1 MGTDFAVHKRSIFIL
16 LCLLSLIG
24 CFASKKDSD
33 SKDQQLIS
41 WLLASASNPSCVEY
55 YTQGNLCLKTPV
67 IISDRCKPA
76 ELDRFQNG
84 IQPANLQNRETLD
97 ELLRCWSKCNSTFYL
112 NYLSSNGS
120 CSYETEKDFENAKRS
135 GSSNSGNL
143 WRQCQ
148 SNCNTGVDPAYPKL
162 KGISTTTT
170 YWPYL

>member
-1 MGTDFAVHKRSIFIL
+1 MHKRSIFIL
-16 LCLLSLIG
+16 LCIFLATG
-24 CFASKKDSD
+24 CFASKKESD

-41 WLLASASNPSCVEY
+41 WLLASGSDPSCVDY

-67 IISDRCKPA
+67 VISEKCSGS

-84 IQPANLQNRETLD
+84 IQPANLQNRNTLG

-112 NYLSSNGS
+112 NYVSGS
-120 CSYETEKDFENAKRS
+120 TTCAFETEKDFENAKRS

-148 SNCNTGVDPAYPKL
+148 SNCNTGVDPAFPKL
-162 KGISTTTT
+162 RGISTTTT

>member
-1 MGTDFAVHKRSIFIL
+1 MHKQSIFIL
-16 LCLLSLIG
+16 LCILSFTG
-24 CFASKKDSD
+24 CFASKKESE
-33 SKDQQLIS
+33 SKDLQLIS
-41 WLLASASNPSCVEY
+41 WILSSGSDPSCVDY

-67 IISDRCKPA
+67 VISDKCKAA
-76 ELDRFQNG
+76 ELDRFQIG
-84 IQPANLQNRETLD
+84 IQPSNRQNRDTLD

-112 NYLSSNGS
+112 NSVSSNGT
-120 CSYETEKDFENAKRS
+120 CAFDAEKDFENAKRS

-148 SNCNTGVDPAYPKL
+148 SNCNTGADLAYPKL